1 MVQISASLCDH
12 TQHMPP
18 TPPTPEAILHRQ
30 LRLRDLVLTQVLCV
44 VGSSWVGIAAGL
56 GRAQALTW
64 IAAMILFYLPMAV
77 SVIYLNREMPLEGG
91 LYVWARTA
99 FGDLGGFMTA
109 WNLWFYGVAVTA
121 TILYAIPTE
130 LSYMIGPSASWL
142 PENHLASFAIVA
154 AVVLAITAAAVRGL
168 ELGKW
173 IHNIGGISILVV
185 YCMLIILPFWA
196 IARHQPIHYEP
207 LPLELPQP
215 NMISLALFG
224 QMLFGALCGLEYI
237 AILAGESKDA
247 ARSIGRSVVFAS
259 PMICAM
265 FIAGTSAVLAFSR
278 GQIDYIAPIPQTL
291 RNALGSNGLANIFAM
306 IAILLLQF
314 RLIAAASFI
323 FTGVTRLPMAAGWDH
338 LIPVWFT
345 RMHPRY
351 RTPINSVAF
360 TCALVLLL
368 LILANIGVHAQEA
381 FQVLSNAAITHYELS
396 YLAMFAI
403 PLIGAKALRTRLPRW
418 LRWTSITGLCATLF
432 SFVISAY
439 PFVDVVNPR
448 VYAAKILGTT
458 LLSNIIGYT
467 FYRTRN
473 RTAVTNSGSSSNSL
487 LASDFLKSP
496 GETNSN

>member
-1 MVQISASLCDH
+1 MLSTS
-12 TQHMPP
+12 
-18 TPPTPEAILHRQ
+18 PTPEATLHRQ

-109 WNLWFYGVAVTA
+109 WNLWFYGIAITA

-130 LSYMIGPSASWL
+130 LSYLIGPSAAWL
-142 PENHLASFAIVA
+142 PEDHFASFAIVA
-154 AVVLAITAAAVRGL
+154 VVVLAITAAAVRGL

-173 IHNIGGISILVV
+173 IHNIGGISILIV
-185 YCMLIILPFWA
+185 YCTLIILPFWA
-196 IARHQPIHYEP
+196 MAGHQSIRYEP
-207 LPLELPQP
+207 LPLQLPRP

-247 ARSIGRSVVFAS
+247 ARSIGQSVVFAS
-259 PMICAM
+259 PIICAM
-265 FIAGTSAVLAFSR
+265 FIAGTSSVLAFAR
-278 GQIDYIAPIPQTL
+278 GPIDFIAPIPQTL
-291 RNALGSNGLANIFAM
+291 RHALGNTGLANLFAM
-306 IAILLLQF
+306 TAILLVQF

-338 LIPVWFT
+338 LIPAWFT
-345 RMHPRY
+345 RLHPRY

-368 LILANIGVHAQEA
+368 LFLANIGVHAQEA
-381 FQVLSNAAITHYELS
+381 FQVLSNAGITHYEIA
-396 YLAMFAI
+396 YIAMFAV
-403 PLIGAKALRTRLPRW
+403 PLVGTKALRKRLPRW
-418 LRWTSITGLCATLF
+418 LRWTSIAGLCATLF
-432 SFVISAY
+432 SFIISAY

-448 VYAAKILGTT
+448 AYAAKILGTT
-458 LLSNIIGYT
+458 LLSNIVGFT
-467 FYRTRN
+467 FCRALN
-473 RTAVTNSGSSSNSL
+473 RGAVTNSSSS
-487 LASDFLKSP
+487 F
-496 GETNSN
+496 

>member
-1 MVQISASLCDH
+1 MCDH
-12 TQHMPP
+12 TQHMPSAAP
-18 TPPTPEAILHRQ
+18 VPKTAPADGSQPLHRQ

-64 IAAMILFYLPMAV
+64 IAAMVLFYLPMAV

-109 WNLWFYGVAVTA
+109 WNLWFYGVAITA

-130 LSYMIGPSASWL
+130 LSYLIGPFAAWL
-142 PENHLASFAIVA
+142 PENHVISFAIVA

-185 YCMLIILPFWA
+185 YCALIVLPFWA

-207 LPLELPQP
+207 LPLQLPQFS
-215 NMISLALFG
+215 MISFALFG

-237 AILAGESKDA
+237 AILAGESRDA
-247 ARSIGRSVVFAS
+247 ARSIGQSVVFAS
-259 PMICAM
+259 PIICAM
-265 FIAGTSAVLAFSR
+265 FIAGTSSVLAFSR
-278 GQIDYIAPIPQTL
+278 GHIDYIAPIPQTL
-291 RNALGSNGLANIFAM
+291 RYALGNSGVANLFAM
-306 IAILLLQF
+306 AAILLVQF

-338 LIPVWFT
+338 LIPTWFT
-345 RMHPRY
+345 RLHPRF
-351 RTPINSVAF
+351 RTPVNSVAF
-360 TCALVLLL
+360 TCALVILL

-381 FQVLSNAAITHYELS
+381 FQVLTNASITHYELS
-396 YLAMFAI
+396 YMAMFAI
-403 PLIGAKALRTRLPRW
+403 PLAGTVTLRARLPRW
-418 LRWTSITGLCATLF
+418 LRWTSIMGLIATLF
-432 SFVISAY
+432 SFIISAY

-448 VYAAKILGTT
+448 AYAAKILGTT
-458 LLSNIIGYT
+458 LISNIIGYT

-473 RTAVTNSGSSSNSL
+473 RRRTTTQNEAALFTQSQDTS
-487 LASDFLKSP
+487 A
-496 GETNSN
+496 

>member
-1 MVQISASLCDH
+1 
-12 TQHMPP
+12 MPS
-18 TPPTPEAILHRQ
+18 TPPTPEASLHRR
-30 LRLRDLVLTQVLCV
+30 LRLRDLVLTQILCV

-109 WNLWFYGVAVTA
+109 WNIWFYGIAVTA

-130 LSYMIGPSASWL
+130 LSYFIGPSAMWL
-142 PENHLASFAIVA
+142 PEDHLASFAITAVITVA
-154 AVVLAITAAAVRGL
+154 ISAAAFRGL

-173 IHNIGGISILVV
+173 IHNIGGISILIV
-185 YCMLIILPFWA
+185 YSALILLPLWA
-196 IARHQPIHYEP
+196 IARHQSIHYEL
-207 LPLELPQP
+207 LPIQLPQP
-215 NMISLALFG
+215 NMIALALFG

-247 ARSIGRSVVFAS
+247 ARSIGQSVVFAS
-259 PMICAM
+259 PTICAM
-265 FIAGTSAVLAFSR
+265 FIAGTSAVVAFSR
-278 GQIDYIAPIPQTL
+278 GHIDYIAPIPQTL
-291 RNALGSNGLANIFAM
+291 RYALGNNGVANLFAM
-306 IAILLLQF
+306 VAILLLQF
-314 RLIAAASFI
+314 RLIAASSFI

-345 RMHPRY
+345 RLHPRY
-351 RTPINSVAF
+351 RTPVNSVVF

-368 LILANIGVHAQEA
+368 LFLANVGVHAQEA
-381 FQVLSNAAITHYELS
+381 FQVLTNAAITHYEIA

-403 PLIGAKALRTRLPRW
+403 PLVGAKALRAALPRW
-418 LRWTSITGLCATLF
+418 IRWTSITGLCATLF
-432 SFVISAY
+432 SFLVSAY

-448 VYAAKILGTT
+448 TYAAKILGTT
-458 LLSNIIGYT
+458 LVSNIVGYT
-467 FYRTRN
+467 FYRIRN
-473 RTAVTNSGSSSNSL
+473 RRMSTQPGTPVTLSS
-487 LASDFLKSP
+487 
-496 GETNSN
+496 